1 MHGILR
7 TPPFISTL
15 FKAFLA
21 GRTTCTTL
29 RAVPASTS
37 GDETGKFTDEMFLS
51 SKRFPLT
58 IRGHRKYRRE
68 GGTKNRDRVG
78 GKNMASGRG
87 TNSWDREGVVRGN
100 F

>member
-1 MHGILR
+1 MRIL
-7 TPPFISTL
+7 FNWN
-15 FKAFLA
+15 FLKSA
-21 GRTTCTTL
+21 ALVLSKTVVDILVGVITAKSATEHTT
-29 RAVPASTS
+29 
-37 GDETGKFTDEMFLS
+37 F
-51 SKRFPLT
+51 

-87 TNSWDREGVVRGN
+87 TNLWDREGVGRGN